1 MDIIGKIDRILSE
14 KKKDKDYEKFF
25 EKKMKEWGI
34 SSPAELSRKERKKF
48 FNQIELEWT
57 KEKGD

>member
-14 KKKDKDYEKFF
+14 KNRDYEKFF

-34 SSPAELSRKERKKF
+34 KSPADLSKKDRKKF
-48 FNQIELEWT
+48 FDQIDREWKGE
-57 KEKGD
+57 KE